1 MFKTMIY
8 IVIIATIAILLAEDN
23 KTKTFAQW
31 GYKDKISPSNWALLD
46 EEYKICKEG
55 KLQSPINIE
64 DSVDTALEE
73 LTFYDDSRATTFEYD
88 GKVLKVD
95 FLRGNAVEFINDEYN
110 LKQMLFHT
118 PAENK
123 IEGEAFPMEV
133 QLIHTNKK
141 GSILI
146 LSVLV
151 EEDEDTN
158 IVLNKLLRNIPLKAG
173 DKNQLKSDIYGYD
186 ILPEEKDYFTFDGS
200 LTTPPC
206 TEGVKW
212 IVFKNTIKASIDQIK
227 DFQELMGNNARPIQ
241 NKNSRFILE

>member
-1 MFKTMIY
+1 MLKTMVY
-8 IVIIATIAILLAEDN
+8 IIIVAVIAILLGEGD

-31 GYKDKISPSNWALLD
+31 GYKDNLAPSNWSSLD
-46 EEYKICKEG
+46 EEYRICKDG
-55 KLQSPINIE
+55 KTQSPINIE
-64 DSVDTALEE
+64 DSVDTTLEE

-88 GKVLKVD
+88 SKVLKVS
-95 FLRGNAVEFINDEYN
+95 FARGNAVEFMNNEYA
-110 LKQMLFHT
+110 LQQMVFHT

-133 QLIHTNKK
+133 QLIHTSKK

-151 EEDEDTN
+151 EEDEETN

-173 DKNQLKSDIYGYD
+173 DKNELKSDIYGYD
-186 ILPEEKDYFTFDGS
+186 ILPEEKIYFTFDGS

-212 IVFKNTIKASIDQIK
+212 VVLKNTIKASKDQIK

-241 NKNSRFILE
+241 NKNARFILE